1 MKSNLNHLFIGIA
14 LLSFAFVACDKNEQT
29 EDPQGHV
36 IQDGKI
42 LLTAGYQPP
51 VSDSKYT
58 FNIFYNVCYF
68 DKGDSIYVNGAP
80 YAVFPYDAGGDDE
93 SDDASSWA
101 RVWVDTNSTGLYKG
115 LYPKSAFA
123 SSITDYEN
131 PTVIMPRRVK
141 GINYNTSKP
150 AVSIN
155 APQDGRVIPTTA
167 FATTANLSDSMVFRN
182 TIAMLSIR
190 LRYHSDFARGI
201 DPSATQASG
210 WPEIVFD
217 SIRFITPNHSMS
229 GTGYIHNPYTTTP
242 STSEPLLILNEGGN
256 DNICYYFED
265 SDTLSPQPGT
275 SSRPSSVIEQA
286 IGFLPIIAM
295 NTTPTTVE
303 IHFTAKLNDGRTLK
317 HYVYTK
323 NNNLYTTRN
332 LITTIYFHF
341 LTTSDFNT
349 YCQLKS
355 VSYL

>member
-141 GINYNTSKP
+141 SINYKTYEP

-155 APQDGRVIPTTA
+155 APEDGRVIPTTA
-167 FATTANLSDSMVFRN
+167 FATTANFNDSMVFRN
-182 TIAMLSIR
+182 TLAMLCFK
-190 LRYHSDFARGI
+190 LRYHANFARCI

-217 SIRFITPNHSMS
+217 SIRLITPNHPMS
-229 GTGYIHNPYTTTP
+229 GMGYIHNPYTTTP
-242 STSEPLLILNEGGN
+242 STSEPLLTLNAGGN
-256 DNICYYFED
+256 DTISYYFMD
-265 SDTLSPQPGT
+265 SDTMGPKAGNPSNPGT
-275 SSRPSSVIEQA
+275 VTA
-286 IGFLPIIAM
+286 IDIAFAPIIAM
-295 NTTPTTVE
+295 NSTPTTVE
-303 IHFTAKLNDGRTLK
+303 IHFTAKLNDGTLK

-323 NNNLYTTRN
+323 SNTLYTTRN
-332 LITTIYFHF
+332 MITTVYFHF
-341 LTTSDFNT
+341 LTNSDFNS
-349 YCQLKS
+349 YCHEK
-355 VSYL
+355 